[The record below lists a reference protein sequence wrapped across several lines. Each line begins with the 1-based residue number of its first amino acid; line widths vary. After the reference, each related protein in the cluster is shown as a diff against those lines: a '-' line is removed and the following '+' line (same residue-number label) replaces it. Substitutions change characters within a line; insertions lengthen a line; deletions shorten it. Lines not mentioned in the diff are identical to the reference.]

1 MFSLFKHL
9 KKYSKLIFI
18 IIILIFVQSM
28 MELLLPTIMS
38 KVIDNGIMQKSMKN
52 ISIEAIK
59 MGGVILIAVVCS
71 ITSVFL
77 AARVSTRFGQDIRR
91 KVFVKVQSFSSKEF
105 NKFGVASLITR
116 TTNDITQIQ
125 TLTILMLRMMVF
137 GPLMIV
143 GGLIIAINKDV
154 KLSLILLIAI
164 PVLVFTVLLI
174 GSRTVKMFSSIQK
187 KLDKVNLVSRE
198 NLTGIRVIR
207 AFNKQKYEEKRF
219 DDANKDLTNNTIG
232 AYKIFAMLMPIMML
246 IFYLNS
252 VAVVWFGGKRI
263 AGGTLLVGDLIA
275 FVQYSN
281 QIMLALM
288 MFFMLFAMIPKAI
301 SSSNRINEVLEMD
314 FSILD
319 PENPRSLDENGVTS
333 LKFDNVS
340 FSYNNS
346 GDYDIENIN
355 FECKS
360 GETVAIIGGT
370 GSGKSTIL
378 NLIQRFYDVSK
389 GKILLNGIDIR
400 ELTQKDLRKSIGYVP
415 QKAVLFSGTVRSN
428 LCYGKEGLTDEEIIE
443 SLKIAQAYD
452 FVMNLENGLESDV
465 SQGGS
470 NLSGGQ
476 KQRLCIARALIRR
489 PKIYLFDD
497 SFSALDFKTDAKLRA
512 ALKQKVSDSI
522 VIIVGQRVSSVMNS
536 DKIIVLDNGKILG
549 IGTHKELMQN
559 CEVYQEIAKSQLSEE
574 ELS

>member
-1 MFSLFKHL
+1 
-9 KKYSKLIFI
+9 
-18 IIILIFVQSM
+18 

-428 LCYGKEGLTDEEIIE
+428 LCYGKEGLTDEEMIE

-476 KQRLCIARALIRR
+476 KQRLSIARALIRR

>member
-9 KKYSKLIFI
+9 KKHSKLIFI

-38 KVIDNGIMQKSMKN
+38 KVIDDGIMQKNMQN
-52 ISIEAIK
+52 ISIQAIK
-59 MGGVILIAVVCS
+59 MGVVILISVVCS

-77 AARVSTRFGQDIRR
+77 ASKVSTRFGQDIRR

-116 TTNDITQIQ
+116 TTNDITQVQ

-219 DDANKDLTNNTIG
+219 DDANKDLTDNTIG

-263 AGGTLLVGDLIA
+263 AGGTLLIGDLIA

-288 MFFMLFAMIPKAI
+288 MFFMLFAIIPKAI
-301 SSSNRINEVLEMD
+301 SSSNRINEVLNMD

-319 PENPRSLDENGVTS
+319 PENPKSLDESATTS

-346 GDYDIENIN
+346 GEYDIENIN

-360 GETVAIIGGT
+360 GETISIIGGT

-400 ELTQKDLRKSIGYVP
+400 ELTQKDLRKSVGYVP

-428 LCYGKEGLTDEEIIE
+428 LCYGKEDLTDEEMID

-452 FVMNLENGLESDV
+452 FVMKLENGLDSDV

-476 KQRLCIARALIRR
+476 KQRLSIARALTRR

-497 SFSALDFKTDAKLRA
+497 SFSALDFKTDAKLRD
-512 ALKQKVSDSI
+512 ALKQNVSDSI
-522 VIIVGQRVSSVMNS
+522 VIIVGQRVSSIMNS

-559 CEVYQEIAKSQLSEE
+559 CEVYQEIARSQLSEE

>member
-9 KKYSKLIFI
+9 KKHSKLIFI

-38 KVIDNGIMQKSMKN
+38 KVIDDGIMQKNMQN
-52 ISIEAIK
+52 ISIQAIK
-59 MGGVILIAVVCS
+59 MCVVILISVVCS

-77 AARVSTRFGQDIRR
+77 ASKVSTRFGQDIRR

-116 TTNDITQIQ
+116 TTNDITQVQ

-219 DDANKDLTNNTIG
+219 DDANKDLTDNTIG

-263 AGGTLLVGDLIA
+263 AGGTLLIGDLIA

-288 MFFMLFAMIPKAI
+288 MFFMLFAIIPKAI
-301 SSSNRINEVLEMD
+301 SSSNRINEVLNMD

-319 PENPRSLDENGVTS
+319 PENPKSLDESATTS

-346 GDYDIENIN
+346 GEYDIENIN
-355 FECKS
+355 FECKL
-360 GETVAIIGGT
+360 GETISIIGGT

-400 ELTQKDLRKSIGYVP
+400 ELTQKDLRKSVGYVP

-428 LCYGKEGLTDEEIIE
+428 LCYGKEDLTDEEMID

-452 FVMNLENGLESDV
+452 FVMKLENGLDSDV

-476 KQRLCIARALIRR
+476 KQRLSIARALTRR

-512 ALKQKVSDSI
+512 ALKQNVSDSI
-522 VIIVGQRVSSVMNS
+522 VIIVGQRVSSIMNS

-549 IGTHKELMQN
+549 VGTHKELMQN
-559 CEVYQEIAKSQLSEE
+559 CEVYQEIARSQLSEE

>member
-415 QKAVLFSGTVRSN
+415 QKAVL
-428 LCYGKEGLTDEEIIE
+428 L
-443 SLKIAQAYD
+443 
-452 FVMNLENGLESDV
+452 
-465 SQGGS
+465 
-470 NLSGGQ
+470 
-476 KQRLCIARALIRR
+476 
-489 PKIYLFDD
+489 
-497 SFSALDFKTDAKLRA
+497 AKR
-512 ALKQKVSDSI
+512 D
-522 VIIVGQRVSSVMNS
+522 
-536 DKIIVLDNGKILG
+536 
-549 IGTHKELMQN
+549 
-559 CEVYQEIAKSQLSEE
+559 
-574 ELS
+574 

>member
-9 KKYSKLIFI
+9 KKHSKLIFI

-38 KVIDNGIMQKSMKN
+38 KVIDDGIMQKNMQN
-52 ISIEAIK
+52 ISIQAIK
-59 MGGVILIAVVCS
+59 MGVVILISVVCS

-77 AARVSTRFGQDIRR
+77 ASKVSTRFGQDIRR

-116 TTNDITQIQ
+116 TTNDITQVQ

-219 DDANKDLTNNTIG
+219 DDANKDLTDNTIG

-263 AGGTLLVGDLIA
+263 AGGTLLIGDLIA

-288 MFFMLFAMIPKAI
+288 MFFMLFAIIPKAI
-301 SSSNRINEVLEMD
+301 SSSNRINEVLNMD

-319 PENPRSLDENGVTS
+319 PENPKSLDESATTS

-346 GDYDIENIN
+346 GEYDIENIN

-360 GETVAIIGGT
+360 GETISIIGGT

-400 ELTQKDLRKSIGYVP
+400 ELTQKDLRKSVGYVP

-428 LCYGKEGLTDEEIIE
+428 LCYGKEDLTDEEMID

-452 FVMNLENGLESDV
+452 FVMKLENGLDSDV

-476 KQRLCIARALIRR
+476 NQRLSIARALTRR

-512 ALKQKVSDSI
+512 ALKQNVSDSI
-522 VIIVGQRVSSVMNS
+522 VIIVGQRVSSIMNS

-559 CEVYQEIAKSQLSEE
+559 CEVYQEIARSQLSEE

>member
-9 KKYSKLIFI
+9 KKHSKLIFI

-38 KVIDNGIMQKSMKN
+38 KVIDDGIMQKNMQN
-52 ISIEAIK
+52 ISIQAIK
-59 MGGVILIAVVCS
+59 MGVVILISVVCS

-77 AARVSTRFGQDIRR
+77 ASKVSTRFGQDIRR

-116 TTNDITQIQ
+116 TTNDITQVQ

-219 DDANKDLTNNTIG
+219 DDANKDLTDNTIG

-263 AGGTLLVGDLIA
+263 AGGTLLIGDLIA

-288 MFFMLFAMIPKAI
+288 MFFMLFAIIPKAI
-301 SSSNRINEVLEMD
+301 SSSNRINEVLNMD

-319 PENPRSLDENGVTS
+319 PENPKSLDESATTS

-346 GDYDIENIN
+346 GEYDIENIN

-360 GETVAIIGGT
+360 GETISIIGGT

-400 ELTQKDLRKSIGYVP
+400 ELTQKDLRKSVGYVP

-428 LCYGKEGLTDEEIIE
+428 LCYGKEDLTDEEMID

-452 FVMNLENGLESDV
+452 FVMKLENGLDSDV

-476 KQRLCIARALIRR
+476 KQRLSIARALTRR

-512 ALKQKVSDSI
+512 ALKQNVSDSI
-522 VIIVGQRVSSVMNS
+522 VIIVGQRVSSIMNS

-559 CEVYQEIAKSQLSEE
+559 CEVYQEIARSQLSEE

>member
-476 KQRLCIARALIRR
+476 KQRLSIARALIRR

>member
-9 KKYSKLIFI
+9 KKHSKLIFI

-38 KVIDNGIMQKSMKN
+38 KVIDDGIMQKNMQN
-52 ISIEAIK
+52 ISIQAIK
-59 MGGVILIAVVCS
+59 MGVVILISVVCS

-77 AARVSTRFGQDIRR
+77 ASKVSTRFGQDIRR

-116 TTNDITQIQ
+116 TTNDITQVQ

-143 GGLIIAINKDV
+143 GGLIITINKDV

-174 GSRTVKMFSSIQK
+174 GYRTVKMFSSIQK

-219 DDANKDLTNNTIG
+219 DDANKDLTDNTIG

-263 AGGTLLVGDLIA
+263 AGGTLLIGDLIA

-288 MFFMLFAMIPKAI
+288 MFFMLFAIIPKAI
-301 SSSNRINEVLEMD
+301 SSSNRINEILNMD

-319 PENPRSLDENGVTS
+319 PETPKSLDKSATTS

-346 GDYDIENIN
+346 GEYDIENIN

-360 GETVAIIGGT
+360 GETISIIGGT

-400 ELTQKDLRKSIGYVP
+400 ELTQKDLRKSVGYVP

-428 LCYGKEGLTDEEIIE
+428 LCYGKEDLTDEEMID

-452 FVMNLENGLESDV
+452 FVMKLENGLDSDV

-476 KQRLCIARALIRR
+476 KQRLSIARALTRR

-512 ALKQKVSDSI
+512 ALKQNVSDSI
-522 VIIVGQRVSSVMNS
+522 VIIVGQRVSSIMNS

-559 CEVYQEIAKSQLSEE
+559 CEVYQEIARSQLSEE